1 MVSQGRGRVACV
13 ADTLNLLYRNGLD
26 EYVGWLQ
33 SRLRSRDRRKF
44 TIFHLKDD
52 NGKFWVEM
60 IIVTSLDAVATV
72 DVVGTEHMITG
83 HRTKGVV

>member
-1 MVSQGRGRVACV
+1 MRPQKI
-13 ADTLNLLYRNGLD
+13 DN
-26 EYVGWLQ
+26 
-33 SRLRSRDRRKF
+33 
-44 TIFHLKDD
+44 FHVKDD

-72 DVVGTEHMITG
+72 DVAGTEHKITG